1 MRIEIML
8 SCTNA
13 LIARQNRHSFPMT
26 HGRGKSKLVFFPHI
40 FLLIDFTKIYRK
52 ERLVSRVIP
61 AKHYGLMLDLT

>member
-1 MRIEIML
+1 ML
-8 SCTNA
+8 SSCTNG
-13 LIARQNRHSFPMT
+13 LRLPVKIGNSFPMT